1 MWLGACLAPSGVTP
15 KTEVVGCSAPV
26 GACAQ
31 RPGEPHCHGSYAHSL
46 LPLQVQCPKLLAAL
60 PHASALLPLQNC
72 LCSSS
77 SSSYLFLT
85 KFFPFEATGV
95 RQSAQPCVRCRKAAG
110 SQAGAVLVM
119 PSPAYSCPY
128 PFTPN
133 PGLPS
138 WSVHPPPVGS
148 HASDLLEAKPRAL
161 NEAMTLN
168 QEACIID
175 RKPKKAQGEEQG
187 RTEIGSRNGA
197 SLHPGVKVTFQD
209 LVLKAGG
216 LQRGCGL

>member
-1 MWLGACLAPSGVTP
+1 MPWLICPFSSTSASPASQAP
-15 KTEVVGCSAPV
+15 GCSSTRFCPPA
-26 GACAQ
+26 
-31 RPGEPHCHGSYAHSL
+31 STKLSL
-46 LPLQVQCPKLLAAL
+46 LLLFLFLLVPYQVLSLGCCWGQAEC
-60 PHASALLPLQNC
+60 SALCEVQKGSRKSGRGGSCNAEPRLLLSLPLH
-72 LCSSS
+72 
-77 SSSYLFLT
+77 
-85 KFFPFEATGV
+85 PH
-95 RQSAQPCVRCRKAAG
+95 
-110 SQAGAVLVM
+110 
-119 PSPAYSCPY
+119 
-128 PFTPN
+128 

-138 WSVHPPPVGS
+138 WSVHPPPVGF

-187 RTEIGSRNGA
+187 RTETGSGNGA
-197 SLHPGVKVTFQD
+197 SSHPGVKVTFQD